1 MGITFSGLGR
11 ADAVQLAIRFPEEGR
26 PTSELDAAVDSIRS
40 RWGGGA
46 VARASLLDDRGGMPV
61 LQRPTALDV

>member
-1 MGITFSGLGR
+1 MSTSFWFNPEAGM
-11 ADAVQLAIRFPEEGR
+11 AV
-26 PTSELDAAVDSIRS
+26 

-61 LQRPTALDV
+61 LQRPTALDA